1 MGISGAT
8 RGIGRECALAL
19 AREGCNVVVTG
30 KSIVETEKL
39 PGSIYSVAREVEA
52 LGVCALPLQ
61 LDVLRAE
68 SCEKAVELTISRFG
82 RVDFLINNASALWW
96 QEIGNT
102 PVSKYDLITTLNAR
116 GSFILTKACLPHMIR
131 NRFGRVVCM
140 SPPIVPDY
148 KTFKG
153 MTAYNISKM
162 GMTMVAMGAAAEGE
176 GHNVTGVSLWPATV
190 VESQASINFKLGD
203 TSFWR
208 KATVLAD
215 ATVALCC
222 EDESIT
228 GSQLIDDD
236 YLRYK
241 GLTDDDFVVYRYNP
255 DVEPPRVLAAK
266 HVSIQRGD
274 VKKLSVDQTTD
285 LFSKM

>member
-1 MGISGAT
+1 MISGAT
-8 RGIGRECALAL
+8 RGIGRECAIAL
-19 AREGCNVVVTG
+19 AREGCDIVVTG
-30 KSIVETEKL
+30 KSVIETEKL
-39 PGSIYSVAREVEA
+39 PGSIYSVAKEVEA
-52 LGVCALPLQ
+52 LGVRALPLQ
-61 LDVLRAE
+61 LDVMSAE
-68 SCEKAVELTISRFG
+68 SCEKAVELTIAQFG
-82 RVDFLINNASALWW
+82 KVDILINNASALWW

-102 PVSKYDLITTLNAR
+102 PVSKYDLITRLNAR
-116 GSFILTKACLPHMIR
+116 GSFILTKACLPHMIK

-140 SPPIVPDY
+140 SPPIITDY
-148 KTFKG
+148 KSFKG
-153 MTAYNISKM
+153 MTAYNISKC

-176 GHNVTGVSLWPATV
+176 GYNVTGVSLWPATV

-208 KATVLAD
+208 KASILAD

-236 YLRYK
+236 YLRSK
-241 GLTDDDFVVYRYNP
+241 GLTDDDLVVYRYNP
-255 DVEPPRVLAAK
+255 DVEPPRALALK

-274 VKKLSVDQTTD
+274 VKKLNADLKTD